1 MEYEWL
7 PDFYSH
13 YQILGHSVAKC
24 RWLHPEENLNTDRD
38 NNNIKKVQGKGKY
51 AIIQQKAQ
59 TKIWWER
66 ENPLGVGSSL
76 DFPKPV
82 VAFEIAVSD
91 TRIEH
96 PEQQASPYIIA
107 LVETDFFQTVEH
119 PAETPLDG
127 GNNSFH
133 FALENVYD
141 EIAHNSDVASIAILE
156 PVLHVQQDNM
166 EHPPAQQQKGVARFT
181 ATAKL
186 PKQHPLAT
194 FIPHWCPL
202 IIKDLEII
210 QQALVA
216 TNVDDEEGY
225 TNVVSKSNRKKN
237 KGYQTRSK
245 GPWQLFMH
253 ILFGVL

>member
-1 MEYEWL
+1 M
-7 PDFYSH
+7 FS
-13 YQILGHSVAKC
+13 
-24 RWLHPEENLNTDRD
+24 
-38 NNNIKKVQGKGKY
+38 
-51 AIIQQKAQ
+51 
-59 TKIWWER
+59 
-66 ENPLGVGSSL
+66 
-76 DFPKPV
+76 
-82 VAFEIAVSD
+82 
-91 TRIEH
+91 
-96 PEQQASPYIIA
+96 
-107 LVETDFFQTVEH
+107 
-119 PAETPLDG
+119 
-127 GNNSFH
+127 
-133 FALENVYD
+133 D

-156 PVLHVQQDNM
+156 PVLHVQQDNV
-166 EHPPAQQQKGVARFT
+166 EHPPAQLHEEVLSQEDLTRLEGVATFT

-194 FIPHWCPL
+194 FIPHRCPL

-245 GPWQLFMH
+245 GPWQLFMR